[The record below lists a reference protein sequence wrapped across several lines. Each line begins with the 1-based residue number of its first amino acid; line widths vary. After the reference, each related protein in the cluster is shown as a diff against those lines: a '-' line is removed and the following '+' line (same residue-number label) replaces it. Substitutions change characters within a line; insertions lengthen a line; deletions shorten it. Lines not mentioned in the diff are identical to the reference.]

1 MIDIDEADVRILEAL
16 QADGSLSV
24 NALSEV
30 VHLSSNACW
39 RRMKRL
45 EECGAIKK
53 RVALVNPDLLGMPM
67 TVFVNLKAKEHS
79 QEWLLRLVEVVRSI
93 KNVVEFYRI
102 AGEVDYILKI
112 RVRDISEYDAVYK
125 AIISKVEI
133 TDISSSFSME
143 EIIYTTAVPIRP
155 TK

>member
-133 TDISSSFSME
+133 TDISSCFSME

>member
-45 EECGAIKK
+45 EECGAIKR

-67 TVFVNLKAKEHS
+67 IVFVNLKAKEHS

-112 RVRDISEYDAVYK
+112 RVKDISEYDAVYK

-143 EIIYTTAVPIRP
+143 EIIYTTAVPVRP